1 MTAVVETLP
10 RFLQLLTWTSYG
22 KSVDTN
28 GKSALKLVRT
38 TKFDSDLFKTNED
51 IAPQR
56 RKILQTFV
64 CWGGQPVI
72 LNGCDL
78 TEKNSQCD
86 FLTLVYSLFPL
97 LAQATEHTV
106 KFRQ

>member
-51 IAPQR
+51 IA
-56 RKILQTFV
+56 LLYAG
-64 CWGGQPVI
+64 GGQPVI

-78 TEKNSQCD
+78 TEKNSQCG

-97 LAQATEHTV
+97 LAQATEHIV